1 MSPRAQNVFGPLFDR
16 LSERLSGILDR
27 LTRRGALTEAD
38 VDAALR
44 EVRRALLE
52 ADVALEVVRDFTD
65 KVRERAVGATVVK
78 SVTPGQMVVKIV
90 HDQLIETLGS
100 GAETIDLNAPP
111 PIAIMMVGLQ
121 GSGKTTTT
129 AKIAKRLAEKVKRK
143 VLMASLDVKR
153 PAAMEQLAVLG
164 RDVGVDTL
172 PVVAGQAPPQI
183 ARRAL
188 EAGRL
193 GGYDVVL
200 LDTAGRTTLDE
211 AMMTEAAEVK
221 RAASPHEV
229 LLVADSL
236 TGQDAVNLAR
246 AFDERVGLT
255 GIVLTRIDGD
265 GRGGAA
271 LSMRAVSG
279 KPIKLM
285 GTGEKLDALEDF
297 HPARIADRILG
308 MGDIVSLGEKAA
320 ATIDAEEAMRTA
332 ERMRKGAFDL
342 NDLREQL
349 EQMQKMGGLGGLMGM
364 LPGIAK
370 IKNQIAASNLDDKIL
385 KRQVAIIQS
394 MTAKERRPPDVLKA
408 SRKKRVAA
416 GSGTKVEEI
425 NKLLKMHRGMSD
437 MMKAMGGAKRGP
449 LAGLANALGM
459 GGGMGAGM
467 PSPEEMAKLAEKMPG
482 GMPGGLPGGLANMP
496 KLPTGMPGLPPQFPG
511 APGGLPGLGSPKGP
525 GLPGLGGFPLFV
537 KLEWVSR
544 FG

>member
-1 MSPRAQNVFGPLFDR
+1 MFEG
-16 LSERLSGILDR
+16 LSDKLSGILDR
-27 LTRRGALTEAD
+27 LTRRGAQTAAD
-38 VDAALR
+38 VDAAAR

-52 ADVALEVVRDFTD
+52 ADVALDVVRTFID
-65 KVRERAVGATVVK
+65 KLRERAVGVEVVK

-100 GAETIDLNAPP
+100 TTDSIDLNAPAP
-111 PIAIMMVGLQ
+111 VPIMMVGLQ

-129 AKIAKRLAEKVKRK
+129 AKIAKRLQEQMRRK
-143 VLMASLDVKR
+143 PLMASLDTRR

-164 RDVGVDTL
+164 QQVGVNTL
-172 PVVAGQAPPQI
+172 PIVAGQTPVQI
-183 ARRAL
+183 ARRAI

-211 AMMTEAAEVK
+211 EMMAEAAAVK
-221 RAASPHEV
+221 AASGPHEV

-246 AFDERVGLT
+246 AFDTTVGLT
-255 GIVLTRIDGD
+255 GIVLTRVDGD

-271 LSMRAVSG
+271 LSMRAVTG
-279 KPIKLM
+279 KPIKLI

-297 HPARIADRILG
+297 HPDRIADRILG
-308 MGDIVSLGEKAA
+308 MGDIISLVERAA
-320 ATIDAEEAMRTA
+320 ATLDAEKAMRAA

-370 IKNQIAASNLDDKIL
+370 MKNQIAAANIDDGLL

-394 MTAKERRPPDVLKA
+394 MTPDERRRPHDILKA
-408 SRKKRVAA
+408 SRKKRIAA
-416 GSGTKVEEI
+416 GSGTKVEDV
-425 NKLLKMHRGMSD
+425 NKLLKMHRAMAD

-449 LAGLANALGM
+449 FAGIANALGI
-459 GGGMGAGM
+459 GGGM
-467 PSPEEMAKLAEKMPG
+467 PSPEELAKLAEKMPG
-482 GMPGGLPGGLANMP
+482 GPGNMPKLPGTAPGAPPPFPGLPGGLS
-496 KLPTGMPGLPPQFPG
+496 
-511 APGGLPGLGSPKGP
+511 GLGGGNLGGPKGP
-525 GLPGLGGFPLFV
+525 GLPGLGGFPGLR
-537 KLEWVSR
+537 KDKKK
-544 FG
+544 